1 MTQKEITTAKKK
13 ARKCL
18 NLLGIK
24 IPMVKMSNVV
34 YSKINDGWSVQFI
47 DIRTKD
53 TYSCAHYSNVYYVF
67 SRNYNTGKKTN
78 YTRKDFE
85 ND

>member
-18 NLLGIK
+18 DLCGIK
-24 IPMVKMSNVV
+24 IPMVKMSNVS
-34 YSKINDGWSVQFI
+34 YSERDNGWSVLFI

-53 TYSCAHYSNVYYVF
+53 IYYCSHYSNVYYVF
-67 SRNYNTGKKTN
+67 FRDYNSGKKTS
-78 YTRKDFE
+78 YIRKDFE